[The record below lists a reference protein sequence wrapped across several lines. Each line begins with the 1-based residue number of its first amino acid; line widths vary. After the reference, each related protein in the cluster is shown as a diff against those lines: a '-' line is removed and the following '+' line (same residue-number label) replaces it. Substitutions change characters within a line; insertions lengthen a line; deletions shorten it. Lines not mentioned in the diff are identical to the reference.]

1 MQFLKSRL
9 NPSVFRD
16 LSRVAVR
23 SRNYFTITILV
34 LLCASG
40 SVAAEESPAANVI
53 RWQEVEPGYAIA
65 RYNISSPGALIPSP
79 VVIARFDPH
88 YFIFQAVSARKL
100 NRDQSDVKAFVDHE
114 LGFAGINAN
123 FFDTAG
129 AALGLVVDHGE
140 VTNRLHSGGNALTG
154 VIFQDLDGLRIVHRS
169 EFRHNTEIEF
179 ALQAGPRLIAD
190 GKPLPIESAHATSRR
205 SGCAITRSGD
215 LLLYATVL
223 RFPGATLMEIQK
235 LLLTPG
241 LEVKDALNFDGGG
254 SSQLYLT
261 RVEGGGDPL
270 LISGGDTIPVA
281 LVVSKKVRPKN
292 ATPTR

>member
-1 MQFLKSRL
+1 MRAFSY
-9 NPSVFRD
+9 SMISFVM
-16 LSRVAVR
+16 
-23 SRNYFTITILV
+23 
-34 LLCASG
+34 LLCVSAT
-40 SVAAEESPAANVI
+40 ATTEESSATDAI

-79 VVIARFDPH
+79 VVIARFDPD
-88 YFIFQAVSARKL
+88 YFIFQAVSAKKL
-100 NRDQSDVKAFVDHE
+100 NRDQSDVKAFVEHE
-114 LGFAGINAN
+114 LGFAAINAN

-129 AALGLVVDHGE
+129 AALGLVVDHGQ

-205 SGCAITRSGD
+205 SGCAITRSGN

-235 LLLTPG
+235 LLLVPG
-241 LEVKDALNFDGGG
+241 LDVKDALNFDGGG

-261 RVEGGGDPL
+261 RVDGGGDPL

-292 ATPTR
+292 SNPIR